1 MNPEKK
7 DLTEETVD
15 EQAAANSVFGAVQKY
30 NADYNEILDQQDEYL
45 VSRLSQQKTQAGQAY
60 TQEKSAAYADYQK
73 QVDPYGVQA
82 EQMAQSG
89 LTGSG
94 YAESLKTQA
103 YVAYQNRQ
111 AAAYQ
116 SYQDALVSF
125 NNVFT
130 EAKMQNDSQRAALAF
145 QTYQMQLEA
154 VVSMLTNGNADIM
167 KQAGD
172 IIKNANGDWDS
183 VYNQIIGE
191 ENGDNG
197 IPVAA
202 NGAIY
207 NDKKTA
213 KDALRAKGVNAP
225 ILPQWMWEM
234 GHRTA
239 VPVPDYQDYDSYSEY
254 LTAMVNK
261 HN

>member
-7 DLTEETVD
+7 DLPEETVD
-15 EQAAANSVFGAVQKY
+15 EQTAANSVFGAVEKY
-30 NADYNEILDQQDEYL
+30 NADYNEILNQQDEYL
-45 VSRLSQQKTQAGQAY
+45 LNSYNQQKQKAEQAY

-111 AAAYQ
+111 AVAYQ
-116 SYQDALVSF
+116 SYQDAVVSF
-125 NNVFT
+125 NNAFN

-154 VVSMLTNGNADIM
+154 VVSMLTSGNADIM

-183 VYNQIIGE
+183 VYNQMIGE
-191 ENGDNG
+191 ENGNSET
-197 IPVAA
+197 PVAA
-202 NGAIY
+202 NGTIY
-207 NDKKTA
+207 NDKESA
-213 KDALRAKGVNAP
+213 KAALKAKGINAP

-239 VPVPDYQDYDSYSEY
+239 APVSAYQDYDSYSEY

>member
-7 DLTEETVD
+7 DLPEETVD
-15 EQAAANSVFGAVQKY
+15 EQAAANSVFGAVEKY
-30 NADYNEILDQQDEYL
+30 NADYNEILNQQDEYL
-45 VSRLSQQKTQAGQAY
+45 VSRREQQKTQAGQAY

-111 AAAYQ
+111 AIAYK

-125 NNVFT
+125 NNAFT
-130 EAKMQNDSQRAALAF
+130 EAKMQNDATRAALAF

-154 VVSMLTNGNADIM
+154 VVSMLTSGNADII

-172 IIKNANGDWDS
+172 IIKNANGGWES
-183 VYNQIIGE
+183 EYNQMIGE
-191 ENGDNG
+191 ENGNSET
-197 IPVAA
+197 PVAA
-202 NGAIY
+202 NGTIY
-207 NDKKTA
+207 NDKESA
-213 KDALRAKGVNAP
+213 KAALKAKGINAP

-234 GHRTA
+234 GHRVEA
-239 VPVPDYQDYDSYSEY
+239 PASAYKDYDSYSEY
-254 LTAMVNK
+254 LTAMVN
-261 HN
+261 NRN

>member
-1 MNPEKK
+1 MNPEEKN
-7 DLTEETVD
+7 LPEETVD
-15 EQAAANSVFGAVQKY
+15 EQAAANSVFGAVEKY
-30 NADYNEILDQQDEYL
+30 NADYNEILNQQDEYL
-45 VSRLSQQKTQAGQAY
+45 VSRLNQQKTQAGQAY

-111 AAAYQ
+111 AVAYQ
-116 SYQDALVSF
+116 SYQDALASF
-125 NNVFT
+125 NNAFT

-154 VVSMLTNGNADIM
+154 VVSMLTNGSADIM

-172 IIKNANGDWDS
+172 IIKNARGNSSKWSEELEKANNTADDEEITYDS
-183 VYNQIIGE
+183 AQAALKELGVDIPVKGKIMWSIGKYGAVPDPSLSKYETYEEYLNAVVEDARKGVYN
-191 ENGDNG
+191 
-197 IPVAA
+197 
-202 NGAIY
+202 
-207 NDKKTA
+207 
-213 KDALRAKGVNAP
+213 
-225 ILPQWMWEM
+225 
-234 GHRTA
+234 
-239 VPVPDYQDYDSYSEY
+239 
-254 LTAMVNK
+254 
-261 HN
+261 

>member
-15 EQAAANSVFGAVQKY
+15 EQAAANSVFGAVEKY
-30 NADYNEILDQQDEYL
+30 NADYNEILDQQDQYL
-45 VSRLSQQKTQAGQAY
+45 VSRLNQQNAQAGQAY

-111 AAAYQ
+111 AVAYQ
-116 SYQDALVSF
+116 SYQDAMVSF
-125 NNVFT
+125 NNAFT
-130 EAKMQNDSQRAALAF
+130 EAKMQNDATRANLAF

-154 VVSMLTNGNADIM
+154 IVSMITNGNSNLVETANNLMGYAKDSPQ
-167 KQAGD
+167 KWTEVLSYLGQLEG
-172 IIKNANGDWDS
+172 KNLDDDQVMS
-183 VYNQIIGE
+183 
-191 ENGDNG
+191 
-197 IPVAA
+197 AA
-202 NGAIY
+202 TGVKNY
-207 NDKKTA
+207 NDAVGVLEYYGSTA
-213 KDALRAKGVNAP
+213 KPLSRADWRKDK
-225 ILPQWMWEM
+225 M
-234 GHRTA
+234 GYKSYR
-239 VPVPDYQDYDSYSEY
+239 DYLEAFVVKS
-254 LTAMVNK
+254 LG
-261 HN
+261 